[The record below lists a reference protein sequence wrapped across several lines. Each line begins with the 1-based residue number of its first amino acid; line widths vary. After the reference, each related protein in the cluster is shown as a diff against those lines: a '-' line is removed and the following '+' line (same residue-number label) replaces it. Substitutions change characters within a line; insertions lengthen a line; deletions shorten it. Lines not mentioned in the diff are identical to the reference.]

1 MGIPILR
8 VRDENGNV
16 YAIPAIQ
23 GAPGAPGADGENG
36 ITPHIDET
44 TKHWMIGN
52 TDTGIV
58 AEGPQGATGPQGE
71 QGDTGPQGPQGIQ
84 GIQGEQ
90 GPVGPKGPQGL
101 QGPQGETGPQGK
113 TGPRGPQ
120 GPKGDTGS
128 GFKVLGYYATAA
140 ALSAAVANPEAGMA
154 YGVGTAEP
162 YDIYIYDSVSKSWK
176 NNGPLQGAKGDT
188 GVGVANVTFDDDI
201 MTVNLTSGAHYSSG
215 SLRGPQGVKGDAGAK
230 GEKGDPGA
238 QGEKGATGAAGAPGA
253 DGITP
258 TIGANGNWFLG
269 STDTGKPSRGVKG
282 EQGAQGPQGK
292 PGAQGEKGDTGEKG
306 EPGAAGAP
314 GADGVTPTIGTNG
327 NWFLGNTDTGKPSR
341 GEKGDKGDTG
351 AQGEPGK
358 DGRPGAAGAPG
369 ATGTTFTPSVSADG
383 TLSWTN
389 DGGKDN
395 PASVNIKGPQGAQGP
410 QGKPGEKGETGAIG
424 PEGPQ
429 GPKGEQGPQGEPG
442 ATGQQGPAGHT
453 PVKGT
458 DYFTAADK
466 SEIAQAAAKL
476 VSVPSASSTT
486 PKAPGTASAGTSA
499 AYARGDHVHPK
510 QTVTK
515 SDVGLGN
522 VDNVS
527 INSRLNRT
535 TNVNAS
541 DTKYTTYMA
550 RGEALFSSETT
561 PSVNGCIAWQYG

>member
-1 MGIPILR
+1 
-8 VRDENGNV
+8 
-16 YAIPAIQ
+16 
-23 GAPGAPGADGENG
+23 
-36 ITPHIDET
+36 
-44 TKHWMIGN
+44 
-52 TDTGIV
+52 
-58 AEGPQGATGPQGE
+58 
-71 QGDTGPQGPQGIQ
+71 
-84 GIQGEQ
+84 
-90 GPVGPKGPQGL
+90 
-101 QGPQGETGPQGK
+101 
-113 TGPRGPQ
+113 
-120 GPKGDTGS
+120 
-128 GFKVLGYYATAA
+128 
-140 ALSAAVANPEAGMA
+140 MA

-188 GVGVANVTFDDDI
+188 GVGVADVTFDDDV

-215 SLRGPQGVKGDAGAK
+215 SLRGPQGVKGS
-230 GEKGDPGA
+230 PGV
-238 QGEKGATGAAGAPGA
+238 AGAPGT

-258 TIGANGNWFLG
+258 TIGTNGNWFLG

-282 EQGAQGPQGK
+282 EQGV
-292 PGAQGEKGDTGEKG
+292 QGE
-306 EPGAAGAP
+306 
-314 GADGVTPTIGTNG
+314 
-327 NWFLGNTDTGKPSR
+327 
-341 GEKGDKGDTG
+341 KGDTG

-358 DGRPGAAGAPG
+358 DGSPGAAGAPG

-389 DGGKDN
+389 DGGKTN
-395 PASVNIKGPQGAQGP
+395 PASVNIKGPQGETGP
-410 QGKPGEKGETGAIG
+410 QGLQGATGETG

-429 GPKGEQGPQGEPG
+429 GPKGAQGPQGDPG
-442 ATGQQGPAGHT
+442 ATGPQGPSGHT
-453 PVKGT
+453 PVKGV

-476 VSVPSASSTT
+476 VSVPNASSTT
-486 PKAPGTASAGTSA
+486 PKAPGTASAGSSA

-527 INSRLNRT
+527 INTRLNRT

-541 DTKYTTYMA
+541 DSNHMTYMA
-550 RGEALFSSETT
+550 RGEALFSTEIT